1 MQRFQNPGN
10 FSACREFGN
19 LGFGIRNSAQG
30 IRNSASDW
38 NPESKFHGLQ
48 RIRDPIPGVRNPQ
61 RGIQNPKTVLDNLIV
76 LTWAKLNFNIV
87 IK

>member
-19 LGFGIRNSAQG
+19 LGFGIRNLAQG

-48 RIRDPIPGVRNPQ
+48 RIRDPIPKVRNPQ
-61 RGIQNPKTVLDNLIV
+61 RGIQNPKTILDNLIV
-76 LTWAKLNFNIV
+76 LT
-87 IK
+87 

>member
-10 FSACREFGN
+10 FSACRELGN

-38 NPESKFHGLQ
+38 NPES
-48 RIRDPIPGVRNPQ
+48 
-61 RGIQNPKTVLDNLIV
+61 GIQYLKSEILSVESRIQRLSWITLLS
-76 LTWAKLNFNIV
+76 LHRAKLNFNIV